1 VRSTGKIEQETAL
14 LLDFDRSLKVAGCNP
29 GTSAD
34 LTVASLLAL
43 AIADMLDPVEKWKTA

>member
-1 VRSTGKIEQETAL
+1 MA
-14 LLDFDRSLKVAGCNP
+14 ACYP

-43 AIADMLDPVEKWKTA
+43 AVADMLDPVEKWKTA